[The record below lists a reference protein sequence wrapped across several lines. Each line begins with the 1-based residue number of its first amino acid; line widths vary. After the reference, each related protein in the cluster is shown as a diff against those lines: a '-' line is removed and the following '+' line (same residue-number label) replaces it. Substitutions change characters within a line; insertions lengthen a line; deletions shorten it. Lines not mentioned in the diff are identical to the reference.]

1 MGAAVLDDV
10 VGKIAD
16 EINSITIDNT
26 VEYSPESWTREGF
39 VD

>member
-10 VGKIAD
+10 AGKIAD
-16 EINSITIDNT
+16 EINSISVDNT
-26 VEYSPESWTREGF
+26 VEYQPQAWTREGL